1 MLYRLTV
8 PFIIFLPGLY
18 LKFSLKLGGLIG
30 VTDGST
36 DGTMEGS
43 GDDFLIGEDFMFD
56 GLLVVAFES
65 FAVGEDEMCRV
76 GAALCNAIL
85 LFVGAIEK
93 IGGDLF
99 EMVGATVGDCTT
111 FVGDTVGSAFSVGA
125 FFVGSK
131 VGEILGDLAGALV
144 GLVVKIA
151 VGAAVGF
158 LFPLFI
164 EIALSSLSI
173 NI

>member
-8 PFIIFLPGLY
+8 PFIILLPGWY

-30 VTDGST
+30 VTDGSS

-56 GLLVVAFES
+56 GLLVVAF
-65 FAVGEDEMCRV
+65 
-76 GAALCNAIL
+76 
-85 LFVGAIEK
+85 LFVGTKEK

-111 FVGDTVGSAFSVGA
+111 FVGDTVDSVGA

-131 VGEILGDLAGALV
+131 VGEILDDLAGALV
-144 GLVVKIA
+144 GLVVNIA
-151 VGAAVGF
+151 VGAVVGF
-158 LFPLFI
+158 FLFI

>member
-1 MLYRLTV
+1 M
-8 PFIIFLPGLY
+8 Y

-30 VTDGST
+30 VIDGST
-36 DGTMEGS
+36 DGTMEGFD
-43 GDDFLIGEDFMFD
+43 DDFLVGEDFLFD

-65 FAVGEDEMCRV
+65 FAVG
-76 GAALCNAIL
+76 ATLCNAIL
-85 LFVGAIEK
+85 VFVGAKEK

-131 VGEILGDLAGALV
+131 VGSDLAGALV
-144 GLVVKIA
+144 GLEVNFA
-151 VGAAVGF
+151 VGAVVGF

-164 EIALSSLSI
+164 EIALSSSLSI

>member
-8 PFIIFLPGLY
+8 PFIIFLPGMY

-30 VTDGST
+30 VIDGST
-36 DGTMEGS
+36 DGTMEGF
-43 GDDFLIGEDFMFD
+43 GDDFLVGEDFMFD

-65 FAVGEDEMCRV
+65 FAVG
-76 GAALCNAIL
+76 AALGNAIL
-85 LFVGAIEK
+85 LFVGAKEK

-144 GLVVKIA
+144 GLVVEIA
-151 VGAAVGF
+151 VGAVVGF
-158 LFPLFI
+158 LFPLFM
-164 EIALSSLSI
+164 EIALSSSLSI

>member
-1 MLYRLTV
+1 M
-8 PFIIFLPGLY
+8 
-18 LKFSLKLGGLIG
+18 KFSSKLGGLIG

-43 GDDFLIGEDFMFD
+43 GDDFLIGENFMFD

-65 FAVGEDEMCRV
+65 FAVGEDELCRV
-76 GAALCNAIL
+76 GAALCDAIL
-85 LFVGAIEK
+85 LFVGAKEK

-111 FVGDTVGSAFSVGA
+111 FVGGTVGSAFSVGA

-131 VGEILGDLAGALV
+131 VGSDLAGALV
-144 GLVVKIA
+144 GLEVNFA
-151 VGAAVGF
+151 VGAVVGF

-164 EIALSSLSI
+164 EIALSSSLSI

>member
-1 MLYRLTV
+1 M
-8 PFIIFLPGLY
+8 Y

-30 VTDGST
+30 VIDGST
-36 DGTMEGS
+36 DGTMEGFD
-43 GDDFLIGEDFMFD
+43 DDFLVGEDFMFD

-65 FAVGEDEMCRV
+65 FAVG
-76 GAALCNAIL
+76 ATLCNAIL
-85 LFVGAIEK
+85 LFVGAKEK

-131 VGEILGDLAGALV
+131 VGEILSDLAGALV
-144 GLVVKIA
+144 GLVVEIA
-151 VGAAVGF
+151 VGAVVGF
-158 LFPLFI
+158 LLPLFT
-164 EIALSSLSI
+164 EIALSSSLSI
-173 NI
+173 TI

>member
-1 MLYRLTV
+1 M
-8 PFIIFLPGLY
+8 
-18 LKFSLKLGGLIG
+18 KFSLKLGGLIG

-43 GDDFLIGEDFMFD
+43 GDDFLTGENFMFD
-56 GLLVVAFES
+56 GLLVVSFES
-65 FAVGEDEMCRV
+65 FAVGEDELCRV
-76 GAALCNAIL
+76 GAALCDAIL
-85 LFVGAIEK
+85 LFVGAKEK

-111 FVGDTVGSAFSVGA
+111 FVGDTVDSVGA

-131 VGEILGDLAGALV
+131 VGEILDDLAGALV
-144 GLVVKIA
+144 GLVVNIA
-151 VGAAVGF
+151 VGAVVGF
-158 LFPLFI
+158 FLFI

-173 NI
+173 ATFLLGKKLLVKFLELS